1 MVLVAEE
8 NHGFNSVMDA
18 NVMPYLNRLASTY
31 GLATQYYANTHP
43 SIGNYFMLSTGQIIT
58 NDDGFTGTVSADN
71 VVRELLAA
79 GKTWKSYAE
88 SLPSVGYTGG
98 DSNPYVLHHNPLA
111 YFSDVRNDSTQRQ
124 NLVPFGQFASDLA
137 NNQLPNFSF
146 VVPNM
151 LNDAHDGSLQIAD
164 QWLQN
169 NIDPLFS
176 NAAFQQDGLLIIVWD
191 EAEESDGAGGGGH
204 VSLVVAGP
212 KAKSGYRS
220 SVFYQHQS
228 LLRLVL
234 GTLGVSNFPG
244 ASANAA
250 DMSEFLR

>member
-1 MVLVAEE
+1 VEE

-58 NDDGFTGTVSADN
+58 NDDSFTSTVSVDN

-79 GKTWKSYAE
+79 GKTWKTYLE
-88 SLPSVGYTGG
+88 SLPAVGYTGG
-98 DSNPYVLHHNPLA
+98 DSYPYVLHHNPLA
-111 YFSDVRNDSTQRQ
+111 YFSDVRGDSTQRL

-137 NNQLPNFSF
+137 NNQLPNLSF

-151 LNDAHDGSLQIAD
+151 LNDAHDGSLQTAD

-169 NIDPLFS
+169 KIDPVFS
-176 NAAFQQDGLLIIVWD
+176 NPSFQQDGLLIIAWD
-191 EAEESDGAGGGGH
+191 EAEESDSAGGGGH
-204 VSLVVAGP
+204 VSFVLAGP

-220 SVFYQHQS
+220 GVFYQHPS
-228 LLRLVL
+228 LLRLIL
-234 GTLGVSNFPG
+234 TTLGVPNLPG
-244 ASANAA
+244 ASANAP